1 MKCYT
6 LVELAQKIGAQIIG
20 DKQCEISSIATLD
33 GAITGQISFL
43 SNPKYRSQLLQTQAS
58 AVIVRQQDLGDY
70 QGNALVMSNPYLGYA
85 KLAQLLDTT
94 PAAADCI
101 AQSAVIS
108 PSAKLGLD
116 VVVGA
121 NAVIESGV
129 VIGDNCQIGA
139 GCFVGKNSIIGA
151 GTKLWANVTIYH
163 RVTIGQ
169 RCILHSASVI
179 GSDGFGYAPDNGQ
192 WLKIP
197 QTGGVTIGNDTEIGA
212 GTTVDRGALDN
223 TIIGNGVIIDN
234 QVQIAHND
242 IIGDNTA
249 IAGTTVLAGSVT
261 IGKNCIIGGACAIN
275 GHMTICDGVTI
286 TGMTMVIK
294 NITEPGVYS
303 SGMPS
308 QTNREWRKNAARY
321 RQLDEMSKRV
331 KALEAK
337 LNDQA

>member
-1 MKCYT
+1 MQT
-6 LVELAQKIGAQIIG
+6 
-20 DKQCEISSIATLD
+20 
-33 GAITGQISFL
+33 
-43 SNPKYRSQLLQTQAS
+43 TQAS
-58 AVIVRQQDLGDY
+58 AVIVRAQDIGDY
-70 QGNALVMSNPYLGYA
+70 QGNALIMSNPYLGYA

-94 PAAADCI
+94 PDAADSI
-101 AQSAVIS
+101 AESAVIS
-108 PSAKLGLD
+108 PSAILGQQ

-121 NAVIESGV
+121 NAVIESGAE
-129 VIGDNCQIGA
+129 IGDNCQIGP
-139 GCFVGKNSIIGA
+139 GCFIGKNSKIGA
-151 GTKLWANVTIYH
+151 STKLWANVTIYH
-163 RVTIGQ
+163 GVTIGQ
-169 RCILHSASVI
+169 RCIFHSASVI

-212 GTTVDRGALDN
+212 GTTVDRGALDD
-223 TIIGNGVIIDN
+223 TVIGNGVIIDN

-321 RQLDEMSKRV
+321 RQLDEMSKRLKV
-331 KALEAK
+331 LEAK
-337 LNDQA
+337 LKD

>member
-1 MKCYT
+1 MKRYT
-6 LVELAQKIGAQIIG
+6 LVEIAERIGAQAQGDLQCIIT
-20 DKQCEISSIATLD
+20 SIATLE
-33 GAITGQISFL
+33 AAQAGQVSFL
-43 SNPKYRSQLLQTQAS
+43 SNPKYRSQLGATKAS
-58 AVIVRQQDLGDY
+58 AIILRQQDVGDY
-70 QGNALVMSNPYLGYA
+70 QGNVLVMSNPYLGYA

-101 AQSAVIS
+101 APSAVIS
-108 PSAKLGLD
+108 PSAQLGAN

-121 NAVIESGV
+121 NAVIESDV
-129 VIGDNCQIGA
+129 VIGDNCQIGP
-139 GCFVGKNSIIGA
+139 GCFVGKKTHIGA
-151 GTKLWANVTIYH
+151 KTKIWANVTIYH
-163 RVTIGQ
+163 GVTIGE
-169 RCILHSASVI
+169 RCIFHSASVI
-179 GSDGFGYAPDNGQ
+179 GSDGFGYAPDGGQ

-212 GTTVDRGALDN
+212 GSTIDRGALDD

-294 NITEPGVYS
+294 DITKPGVYS

-308 QTNREWRKNAARY
+308 QSNLEWRKNAARY
-321 RQLDEMSKRV
+321 RQLGDMSKRI

-337 LNDQA
+337 IGD

>member
-6 LVELAQKIGAQIIG
+6 LVELGNKIGADVQG
-20 DKQCEISSIATLD
+20 DDQCVVTSIATLE
-33 GAITGQISFL
+33 AASAGQISFL
-43 SNPKYRSQLLQTQAS
+43 SNPKYRSQLQTTQAS
-58 AVIVRQQDLGDY
+58 AVIVRAQDIGDY
-70 QGNALVMSNPYLGYA
+70 QGNALIMSNPYLGYA

-94 PAAADCI
+94 PDAADSI
-101 AQSAVIS
+101 AESAVIS
-108 PSAKLGLD
+108 PSAILGQQ

-121 NAVIESGV
+121 NAVIESGAE
-129 VIGDNCQIGA
+129 IGDNCQIGP
-139 GCFVGKNSIIGA
+139 GCFIGKNSKIGA
-151 GTKLWANVTIYH
+151 STKLWANVTIYH
-163 RVTIGQ
+163 GVTIGQ
-169 RCILHSASVI
+169 RCFFHSASVI

-212 GTTVDRGALDN
+212 GTTVDRGALDD
-223 TIIGNGVIIDN
+223 TVIGNGVIIDN

-321 RQLDEMSKRV
+321 RQLDEMSKRLKV
-331 KALEAK
+331 LEAK
-337 LNDQA
+337 LKD

>member
-6 LVELAQKIGAQIIG
+6 LVELGNKIGADVQG
-20 DKQCEISSIATLD
+20 DDQCVVTSIATLE
-33 GAITGQISFL
+33 AASAGQISFL
-43 SNPKYRSQLLQTQAS
+43 SNPKYRSQLQTTQAS
-58 AVIVRQQDLGDY
+58 AVIVRAQDIGDY
-70 QGNALVMSNPYLGYA
+70 QGNALIMSNPYLGYA

-94 PAAADCI
+94 PDAADSI
-101 AQSAVIS
+101 AESAVIS
-108 PSAKLGLD
+108 PSAILGQQ

-121 NAVIESGV
+121 NAVIESGAE
-129 VIGDNCQIGA
+129 IGDNCQIGP
-139 GCFVGKNSIIGA
+139 GCFIGKNSKIGA
-151 GTKLWANVTIYH
+151 STKLWANVTIYH
-163 RVTIGQ
+163 GVTIGQ
-169 RCILHSASVI
+169 RCIFHSASVI

-212 GTTVDRGALDN
+212 GTTVDRGALDD
-223 TIIGNGVIIDN
+223 TVIGNGVIIDN

-321 RQLDEMSKRV
+321 RQLDEMSKRLKV
-331 KALEAK
+331 LEAK
-337 LNDQA
+337 LKD